1 MTKENEEKV
10 IDLNDMINAEES
22 FPEGGCEKAVKFDAF
37 MKEKEIGYF
46 HKDLYDDGLHTAIYR
61 AHMAINGRP
70 QPVMIILDDSFFG
83 MIKVL
88 VAHEVVKEK
97 NKAEVEAYLNVLNET
112 LKGFKYYVDRAG
124 NVCLDVCIIN
134 NPADFNAET
143 VLEMLDILM
152 AHLQEEEAK
161 IMDMLKESLK

>member
-1 MTKENEEKV
+1 MTKEKEEKV
-10 IDLNDMINAEES
+10 IDLNDIINAEES
-22 FPEGGCEKAVKFDAF
+22 FPEGGCEKAVRFDAF

-46 HKDLYDDGLHTAIYR
+46 HKDLYDDGLNTAIYR

-88 VAHEVVKEK
+88 VAHEVVKEA
-97 NKAEVEAYLNVLNET
+97 NRAAVEDYLNGLNEY
-112 LKGFKYYVDRAG
+112 LKAFKYYVDKAG
-124 NVCLDVCIIN
+124 NICLDICIID

-143 VLEMLDILM
+143 VLEMLDIVM

-161 IMDMLKESLK
+161 IIDMVKESLK